1 VVLRRL
7 LLANKIGLIGLAIIL
22 VNVLVA
28 LLAPWIAP
36 HDPLQIVDVTQ
47 GLSPPSSRFLLGAD
61 EFGRDLFSRIIYGAR
76 FSLYISVLSILI
88 ALVFGIF
95 FGAIAGYYGKWA
107 DQIIMR
113 LMDAIMSLPG
123 ILLCIG
129 MMAVLGPNLYNVVIS
144 LGFVFIPRFARIVR
158 GSVLSLRQKEF
169 VEASVAMGNSD
180 VIILARHILP
190 NCMAPLIVTA
200 TTGLA
205 FVILAEA
212 ALSFLGLGT
221 PPPAPSWGNIL
232 SEARDFMLE
241 NPWMAFFPGVAISL
255 LVLGFNLFGDA
266 LRDIL
271 DPRLR

>member
-1 VVLRRL
+1 MVLRKL
-7 LLANKIGLIGLAIIL
+7 LLANRIGMVGLAVVL

-28 LLAPWIAP
+28 LSAPWIAP
-36 HDPLQIVDVTQ
+36 HDPLQIIDITQ
-47 GLSPPSSRFLLGAD
+47 RLAPPSKQFLLGTD
-61 EFGRDLFSRIIYGAR
+61 EFGRDLFSRIIYGTR

-88 ALVFGIF
+88 ALVFGVV
-95 FGAIAGYYGKWA
+95 FGAIAGYYGRWA

-113 LMDAIMSLPG
+113 LMDAVMSLPG

-144 LGFVFIPRFARIVR
+144 LGLVFIPRFARIVR

-180 VIILARHILP
+180 ISILCRHILP

-205 FVILAEA
+205 YVILAEA

-232 SEARDFMLE
+232 SEARDFMLQ
-241 NPWMAFFPGVAISL
+241 NPWMAFFPGMAISL